1 MSLKNLN
8 PLSEAEIPGSI
19 ARDVEITAAIGAHS
33 AATDPHPAYLS
44 QTEGDARYRQTQA
57 PETLFD
63 TSKRLV
69 SLFPNTGN
77 LASQGSGQGGFECR
91 AAAGTGVAA
100 LAFHKPGSYA
110 SYFGLDTDGVLKFGG
125 WSVNAA
131 FRCWHEGY
139 GTPVWQTPSDSRL
152 KKSVRPIESALH
164 FITQA
169 KPVSFE
175 YRPSTIGGWGES
187 DYQRKKVHYGFLAE
201 EFPLKDL
208 VSVKPNGWLG
218 LDYIEIIPFLVRA
231 IQELASTVE
240 SLNSEMEGLKGEREG
255 LWTEIEGKD

>member
-8 PLSEAEIPGSI
+8 PLSEAEIPASI
-19 ARDVEITAAIGAHS
+19 ARDAEITAALAAHS
-33 AATDPHPAYLS
+33 AAADPHSTYFT
-44 QTEGDARYRQTQA
+44 QVEGDARYRQIQQS
-57 PETLFD
+57 ESIFD

-69 SLFPNTGN
+69 SLFPNTGT
-77 LASQGSGQGGFECR
+77 LASQGAGQGGFECR
-91 AAAGTGVAA
+91 AATGAGSAA

-110 SYFGLDTDGVLKFGG
+110 VYFGLDADAVLKFGG
-125 WSVNAA
+125 WSIGAA
-131 FRCWHEGY
+131 YRVWHEGY
-139 GTPVWQTPSDSRL
+139 GTPTWQSPSDERL
-152 KKSVRPIESALH
+152 KRKIRPIESTLS
-164 FITQA
+164 FIIEA

-187 DYQRKKVHYGFLAE
+187 EYQRKKVHYGFLAG
-201 EFPLKDL
+201 EFPLNDL

-240 SLNSEMEGLKGEREG
+240 GLNREIKGLKGEREG
-255 LWTEIEGKD
+255 LKTEIEGKG